1 MTPNLKTWLK
11 NTAVCAVVLSLTA
24 CTGIQIPPPPEIT
37 IWSQSPAA
45 EPIVI
50 WSQEPTIPTPA
61 IPTED
66 PAVDLP
72 ATDQPST
79 SPDAPSP
86 VPEPEASTD
95 AAAGEGTV
103 LAQLA
108 TIKIK
113 GRAPKTGYERALFG
127 RGWKDPDR
135 NGCDARNDMLRRDL
149 KDLVTK
155 PGTQGCV
162 ILTGVLD
169 DPFTGKTIDFVR
181 GQKTS
186 NAVQI
191 DHLVALSDAWQKG
204 AQQMSEEDRL
214 LFANDPLNLLA
225 VDGPSNGSK
234 GDSDAATWLPP
245 NKSYR
250 CTYVAR
256 QTAVKAKYGLWMTA
270 AEHGAIENIL
280 LDKCP
285 GQLVPAG

>member
-1 MTPNLKTWLK
+1 MNNNLKSWIK
-11 NTAVCAVVLSLTA
+11 NAAAVAAVLALTA
-24 CTGIQIPPPPEIT
+24 CTGIQAPPLPEIT
-37 IWSQSPAA
+37 IWTEGPAA
-45 EPIVI
+45 DPIVI
-50 WSQEPTIPTPA
+50 WTQEPTVPTAEAP
-61 IPTED
+61 
-66 PAVDLP
+66 V
-72 ATDQPST
+72 TDQPVTDELPAAS
-79 SPDAPSP
+79 
-86 VPEPEASTD
+86 EPETENEATAED
-95 AAAGEGTV
+95 GTV

-113 GRAPKTGYERALFG
+113 GRAPKTGYERAQFG

-149 KDLVTK
+149 KDLTTK

-162 ILTGVLD
+162 ILTGVLN

-181 GQKTS
+181 GQTTS
-186 NAVQI
+186 TAVQI

-214 LFANDPLNLLA
+214 FFANDPLNLLA

-270 AEHGAIENIL
+270 AEHGAIENLL

-285 GQLVPAG
+285 GELVPAG